1 MIAFAGERPFV
12 CKVCNMSFTTNGN
25 MHRHSRI
32 HTKEENLKSLGAQFQ
47 VRRGKPAWRQRVS
60 NFLQQQQKMT
70 SPPTTPK
77 SFHAS
82 MHKDIL
88 KNLPNHSQ
96 HSVFSRPGDVTALQ
110 VPQPLTGVKRQLSG
124 TDLAAD
130 WPVPAKRPSLEAS
143 ESDRDS
149 GSPKKSTQQFSSIKT
164 EVSETHDQQEVSHH
178 EPVCYRLLTQKA
190 EVCGIAIFWYHSL

>member
-1 MIAFAGERPFV
+1 
-12 CKVCNMSFTTNGN
+12 MSFTTNGN

-96 HSVFSRPGDVTALQ
+96 HSVFSHPGEVTALQ
-110 VPQPLTGVKRQLSG
+110 VPQPLAGVKRQFSG

-130 WPVPAKRPSLEAS
+130 WPVPAKRPSFEAS
-143 ESDRDS
+143 ESERDS
-149 GSPKKSTQQFSSIKT
+149 RSPKKSTQQFSSIKT
-164 EVSETHDQQEVSHH
+164 EVSETHNQQEVSYRD
-178 EPVCYRLLTQKA
+178 PVYYWFLTEEA
-190 EVCGIAIFWYHSL
+190 EVGGVPLFSIVLSEIFILSEI